1 MSGIDEQG
9 HSQGEGANNDIS
21 QLPAETLTA
30 SPAAL
35 RPVASDF
42 LDVVPNQS
50 IGSEKEKA
58 GDEGMEKGT
67 KMENG
72 SNGLDEDREGE
83 SSEEVKEDRVVK
95 LEAAMVPYEDLNP
108 VSGSCSY
115 LFLDGEDSGDE
126 DEQAAFMQELERFHI
141 EHNLE
146 YKPPKFYG
154 KALNCLKYVL
164 I

>member
-1 MSGIDEQG
+1 MSGIDEHG
-9 HSQGEGANNDIS
+9 LSQAEETNNDTS

-42 LDVVPNQS
+42 LGMAPVQS
-50 IGSEKEKA
+50 TGSEKEKA
-58 GDEGMEKGT
+58 CDGEMEEGT
-67 KMENG
+67 KMGNG
-72 SNGLDEDREGE
+72 SNGLDEEGEGE
-83 SSEEVKEDRVVK
+83 SSEEGKEDREVK
-95 LEAAMVPYEDLNP
+95 LEGVAVPFEDLNP
-108 VSGSCSY
+108 VSGSCSD

-154 KALNCLKYVL
+154 KGLNCLK
-164 I
+164 